1 MPAMTAEKAIA
12 QLSNLILGI
21 SRTLAHTH
29 PNETQAF
36 IGAAI
41 YASRND
47 GSGDEIGMELWN
59 KCFPGAPLPTI
70 VSGDILE
77 TMASK
82 PKQ

>member
-1 MPAMTAEKAIA
+1 MSAMTAEKAIA
-12 QLSNLILGI
+12 QLSNLVLGL
-21 SRTLAHTH
+21 SRILAHTH
-29 PNETQAF
+29 PTETKVF

-59 KCFPGAPLPTI
+59 KCFPGQPLPTPT
-70 VSGDILE
+70 SGDILE
-77 TMASK
+77 TMASR